1 MRMWRVTLRDLV
13 FRRRR
18 FLIAVVV
25 TAIVF
30 GLTLVLDGL
39 VENITHES
47 DHIVGLFDAD
57 QWLVAEGGSGP
68 FTTTRLLLQDVVGQT
83 KAQPGVTEASAFIQ
97 ARESVD
103 GQDVNVLGVDFAGL
117 GQPPLTA
124 GRLPSAA
131 GEVVADETVHHRLG
145 DVVRLGGT
153 DATIVGMTRDLA
165 YYFGGATIFASLH
178 DVQTRYLG
186 GQPLVSGIAIRGATS
201 AAPAGTRLLSPAEVV
216 KDLNRPAGKG
226 VQTVQV
232 INVLLWFVAGGIVAS
247 MVYLSTLERVRDL
260 AVFKAI
266 GTSTRSL
273 FAGLAIQALAL
284 SVAAALGGAVVA
296 ALLAPVFPLP
306 VDIPARSYVELVVIA
321 IVLGLIASLI
331 GLRRATKVDP
341 ALAFGR

>member
-1 MRMWRVTLRDLV
+1 
-13 FRRRR
+13 
-18 FLIAVVV
+18 
-25 TAIVF
+25 
-30 GLTLVLDGL
+30 
-39 VENITHES
+39 
-47 DHIVGLFDAD
+47 
-57 QWLVAEGGSGP
+57 
-68 FTTTRLLLQDVVGQT
+68 
-83 KAQPGVTEASAFIQ
+83 
-97 ARESVD
+97 
-103 GQDVNVLGVDFAGL
+103 
-117 GQPPLTA
+117 
-124 GRLPSAA
+124 
-131 GEVVADETVHHRLG
+131 
-145 DVVRLGGT
+145 
-153 DATIVGMTRDLA
+153 
-165 YYFGGATIFASLH
+165 
-178 DVQTRYLG
+178 
-186 GQPLVSGIAIRGATS
+186 
-201 AAPAGTRLLSPAEVV
+201 
-216 KDLNRPAGKG
+216 
-226 VQTVQV
+226 V